1 MKMLNLE
8 LTHWQA
14 HNILEALTEL
24 DAKWAHICQTSEDE
38 DVVADYGNDLIELR
52 MTLDEV
58 KTKAV
63 EVFGSGVTNFDRT
76 PL

>member
-1 MKMLNLE
+1 MKTLHLD

-14 HNILEALTEL
+14 HLILEALTEL
-24 DAKWAHICQTSEDE
+24 DAQWAYICQTSTDE

-52 MTLDEV
+52 TTLGEA
-58 KTKAV
+58 KTKAL
-63 EVFGSGVTNFDRT
+63 EVFGPGVINFDRT

>member
-1 MKMLNLE
+1 MKTLHLD

-14 HNILEALTEL
+14 HRILEALTEL
-24 DAKWAHICQTSEDE
+24 DAKWAHICQTSKNEDE
-38 DVVADYGNDLIELR
+38 VADYGNDLIELR

-58 KTKAV
+58 RTKAL
-63 EVFGSGVTNFDRT
+63 EVFGPGVINFDRT